1 MPTPRKSEPQS
12 VFVARCMSDPEANRD
27 FPETAQRVAFCFSQ
41 WEQHHDHGADCGCS
55 HHVADADVELTRQDP
70 TGTTGLRKRFE
81 SEMVRRFR
89 KLRALIVRSLVEN
102 DALGLR
108 AVTDAAIPRRE
119 FQFARTPEKVGLFM
133 AWLREQQA
141 IEVLGIRPGAP
152 MVTAEQAW
160 TATYIES
167 AYQKGIRDAG
177 AKLRKAGA
185 QVAPSWIEEAFSRP
199 VHADRAGLAFTRT
212 FSELEGVTQAM
223 DQQISRVL
231 AEGLAQGK
239 NPMAIARD
247 ITNRVEKI
255 GVTRAR
261 MIARTETIAAHADAT
276 LNSYEEAGIMG
287 VDVEAEVL
295 ITLGACPICVGLS
308 QNGPYTM
315 NEARGLLPAHPNCR
329 CALTPVVTNG
339 SEIQLQ

>member
-1 MPTPRKSEPQS
+1 MPTHHKSETRDQ
-12 VFVARCMSDPEANRD
+12 FVSRLMADPAVNQDYPDTGE
-27 FPETAQRVAFCFSQ
+27 RVAFAFRL
-41 WEQHHDHGADCGCS
+41 WDGGHKHGPDCGCS
-55 HHVADADVELTRQDP
+55 TVNDADVELTRQDP

-89 KLRALIVRSLVEN
+89 KLRTLIVRSLVEN

-108 AVTDAAIPRRE
+108 AVTDAAIPKRE
-119 FQFARTPEKVGLFM
+119 FQFARTPEKVNLFM

-141 IEVLGIRPGAP
+141 IEVLGITPGAQ
-152 MVTAEQAW
+152 MVSASQAW

-177 AKLRKAGA
+177 NKLRKAGA
-185 QVAPSWIEEAFSRP
+185 QVASSWIEEAFSRP
-199 VHADRAGLAFTRT
+199 IHADRAGLAFTRT

-239 NPMAIARD
+239 NPLAIARD

-261 MIARTETIAAHADAT
+261 MIARTETIAAHAEAT

-315 NEARGLLPAHPNCR
+315 NEARGMIPAHPNCR
-329 CALTPVVTNG
+329 CSLTPVVTNG
-339 SEIQLQ
+339 SGIQLQ